1 MNDLQHHIG
10 TKQKGKDECEY
21 WDNIS
26 SAEDELQC
34 HNKDAHEEVFFIHH
48 SEDISEEE
56 IELDSEMWK
65 VLLSERDEKELTE
78 TEKKEIV
85 KLHRY
90 FAHRSGSKLWDNL
103 FHPAGKY
110 KWKKKLLLQLLEKC
124 EICKKNKRSPPRPKV
139 GMPKAK
145 DVNEVV
151 NIDLKIL
158 KKSGKKDI
166 GILYL
171 HDEFSKLIKG
181 KVINDKKKNT
191 IINGIESK
199 WIIGHGAESQFMTDP
214 FPCMFR
220 NYFYFLLSIS
230 YFCDLSCIDS

>member
-1 MNDLQHHIG
+1 MHMKKFSL
-10 TKQKGKDECEY
+10 
-21 WDNIS
+21 
-26 SAEDELQC
+26 
-34 HNKDAHEEVFFIHH
+34 FI
-48 SEDISEEE
+48 ISEVE
-56 IELDSEMWK
+56 IELDSEIWK

-110 KWKKKLLLQLLEKC
+110 KGKKKLLLQLLEKC

-151 NIDLKIL
+151 SIDLKIL

-181 KVINDKKKNT
+181 KVINDKNKNT
-191 IINGIESK
+191 IIKGITSK
-199 WIIGHGAESQFMTDP
+199 WIIGDGAGPGHPSKGFFSDNGGE
-214 FPCMFR
+214 
-220 NYFYFLLSIS
+220 FLNDD
-230 YFCDLSCIDS
+230 FIDFAAALDITVCL